1 MQTEKILIIGGP
13 GTGKSTA
20 LSYLKAKGYLCF
32 PEISREVTKE
42 AQRKG
47 VKQLF
52 LDKPLLFSE
61 KLLEGRIKQ
70 FKEAD
75 ESNQKFI
82 FIDRGIP
89 DVTAYMD
96 YHQDDYPS
104 FFTEANKEY
113 RYSKVFLFPIWE
125 EIYASDNERYESLE
139 EAKIIQNHLIKTY
152 ENLDYKLIKV
162 PKASV
167 EKRVNFILDKLKNS

>member
-1 MQTEKILIIGGP
+1 METEKILIIGGP

-20 LSYLKAKGYLCF
+20 LDYLKNKGFYCF
-32 PEISREVTKE
+32 SEVSREVTKE
-42 AQRKG
+42 AQREG
-47 VKQLF
+47 IKQLF
-52 LDKPLLFSE
+52 LDKPILFSE

-70 FKEAD
+70 FKQAE
-75 ESNQKFI
+75 ESKQDLV

-96 YHQDDYPS
+96 YHQDDYPG
-104 FFTEANKEY
+104 FFSEANKKY
-113 RYSKVFLFPIWE
+113 RYNKIFLFPIWE
-125 EIYASDNERYESLE
+125 EIYASDNERYESLQ

-152 ENLDYKLIKV
+152 ENLGYNLVKV

-167 EKRVNFILDKLKNS
+167 AERVEFMLDKLKNP